1 MPSHSHSDSSEES
14 DKAKLDVAVSD
25 EASGGE
31 GDSINITTTNVTVNL
46 GESDIDSSSDDDG
59 ETLESKGDKLENEK
73 EENLEEGEKGNDQSP
88 LKDLHSFRSGSQED
102 STSLM
107 QKMIKLQRQ
116 VEEQKKVDGKEG
128 DDKADMEADSEEIK
142 SQEGDSKEESESVE
156 SSENNKEP
164 EEIKFKTLN
173 RMEDVEESMRNV
185 NQQEEAVEK
194 LKDAI
199 AKGDYSLPPLT
210 KSFLGAGN
218 QGDQGGN
225 QGGNRGDQG
234 GNQGGSQ
241 AGNQGNQ
248 GDIGTAIR
256 QDENKVEEFPI
267 VDVSQIH
274 SIDTNQQEERPQNLG
289 AGPSGGNSLQKE
301 LETHLTKSL
310 LQARNTSNIGFLN
323 QRDENEVEAKRNNS
337 EDKVLLKMAAN
348 LLQSSESKAGTDHLT
363 GQVIEKYKVW
373 NLDWQLVNVN
383 FNVNSANL

>member
-73 EENLEEGEKGNDQSP
+73 EENLEEDEKGNDQSP
-88 LKDLHSFRSGSQED
+88 LKDLHSFRSGSQDD

-156 SSENNKEP
+156 SSEDNKEP

-225 QGGNRGDQG
+225 QGGN
-234 GNQGGSQ
+234 Q

-256 QDENKVEEFPI
+256 QDENKVEELPI
-267 VDVSQIH
+267 LDVSQIH

-289 AGPSGGNSLQKE
+289 AGGTSGGNSLQKE

-337 EDKVLLKMAAN
+337 TREAEDKVLLKMAAN

-373 NLDWQLVNVN
+373 NLDW
-383 FNVNSANL
+383 